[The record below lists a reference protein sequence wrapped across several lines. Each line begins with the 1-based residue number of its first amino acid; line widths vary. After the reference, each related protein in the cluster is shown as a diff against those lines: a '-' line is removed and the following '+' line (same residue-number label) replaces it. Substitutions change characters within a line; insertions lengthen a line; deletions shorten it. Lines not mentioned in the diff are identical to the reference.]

1 MSAIRRVLVILG
13 LEPRRHRRNTPLPV
27 AKVIPASPQPGDG
40 GRAWKGA
47 PVPAKVPDRGARRRG
62 AASLDGIPGAVDPT
76 LDDID
81 DELLRIVKTI
91 A

>member
-1 MSAIRRVLVILG
+1 VSAIRRVLIILG

-27 AKVIPASPQPGDG
+27 AKIIPANPQPGDG

-47 PVPAKVPDRGARRRG
+47 PVPATVPDRGARRRE
-62 AASLDGIPGAVDPT
+62 ATSLDDLHGAVDPT
-76 LDDID
+76 LDEID

-91 A
+91 P